1 MYRFTLFTAIICSL
15 IMSVSCAEKKT
26 SADSGLDNTL
36 VINEPKLAE
45 GLVKIGLPEKL
56 DYLINNLVLSDNM
69 IMTLSTNANI
79 FNYELLN
86 KYENVSLY
94 TTSRSKAINLG
105 IYGADLNYLIHFG
118 QSENSIRYL
127 IASRQLAGQIGVAMA
142 FDQETMEEYQSNL
155 ENKDALINI
164 IFLAYENVKKMLKSE
179 DQFLLSTL
187 VITGSW
193 IENMYLTTKLL
204 PYFESSEIK
213 TKLVDKLLQQREYL
227 TNMYELIVEL
237 HEGDNIFV
245 NDLLEQL
252 NKIEAVYENFENKL
266 LTEEDI
272 KVLEHHVSE
281 IRSKLIQID

>member
-1 MYRFTLFTAIICSL
+1 MYRFTIISTLVCSL
-15 IMSVSCAEKKT
+15 LMSVSCSEKKS
-26 SADSGLDNTL
+26 SADSGLYNTL
-36 VINEPKLAE
+36 TTDEPKLAD
-45 GLVKIGLPEKL
+45 GLIRIGLPEKL

-69 IMTLSTNANI
+69 ILTLSTNNNI
-79 FNYELLN
+79 FNYDLLN
-86 KYENVSLY
+86 KYENVGLY

-105 IYGADLNYLIHFG
+105 IYGADLNYLIHFR

-142 FDQETMEEYQSNL
+142 FDQETMDEYQSNL

-204 PYFESSEIK
+204 PYFESSEVK

-227 TNMYELIVEL
+227 TNMRELISEL

-252 NKIEAVYENFENKL
+252 NKIDAVYETFEGKL

-272 KVLEHHVSE
+272 KTLEFQVAE
-281 IRSKLIQID
+281 LRSKVIQID

>member
-1 MYRFTLFTAIICSL
+1 MYRFTIITTLVCSL
-15 IMSVSCAEKKT
+15 IMSISCSEKKS

-36 VINEPKLAE
+36 ATNEPKLAD
-45 GLVKIGLPEKL
+45 GLIRIGLPEKL
-56 DYLINNLVLSDNM
+56 DYLIKNLVLSDNM
-69 IMTLSTNANI
+69 IMTLSTNNNI

-86 KYENVSLY
+86 KYENVGLY

-142 FDQETMEEYQSNL
+142 FDQETMDEYQSNL

-204 PYFESSEIK
+204 PYFESSEVK

-227 TNMYELIVEL
+227 TNMRELISEL

-252 NKIEAVYENFENKL
+252 NKIDAVYETFQGKL

-272 KVLEHHVSE
+272 KTLEFQVAE
-281 IRSKLIQID
+281 LRSKVIQID

>member
-1 MYRFTLFTAIICSL
+1 MYRFTLLAGIICSL
-15 IMSVSCAEKKT
+15 MMSMSCAEKKS

-45 GLVKIGLPEKL
+45 GLVRIGLPEKL

-252 NKIEAVYENFENKL
+252 NKIETVYEDFENKL

-272 KVLEHHVSE
+272 KVLEH
-281 IRSKLIQID
+281 

>member
-1 MYRFTLFTAIICSL
+1 MYRFTLLAGIICSL
-15 IMSVSCAEKKT
+15 MMSMSCAEKKS

-45 GLVKIGLPEKL
+45 GLVRIGLPEKL

-252 NKIEAVYENFENKL
+252 NKIETVYEDFENKL

-281 IRSKLIQID
+281 LRSKLIQID

>member
-1 MYRFTLFTAIICSL
+1 MYRFTLLAGIICSL
-15 IMSVSCAEKKT
+15 MMSMSCAEKKS

-45 GLVKIGLPEKL
+45 GLVRIGLPEKL

>member
-1 MYRFTLFTAIICSL
+1 M
-15 IMSVSCAEKKT
+15 
-26 SADSGLDNTL
+26 
-36 VINEPKLAE
+36 
-45 GLVKIGLPEKL
+45 
-56 DYLINNLVLSDNM
+56 
-69 IMTLSTNANI
+69 
-79 FNYELLN
+79 
-86 KYENVSLY
+86 SLY

-252 NKIEAVYENFENKL
+252 NKIETVYEDFENKL

-281 IRSKLIQID
+281 LRSKLIQID

>member
-1 MYRFTLFTAIICSL
+1 MYRFTIISTLVCSL
-15 IMSVSCAEKKT
+15 LMSVSCSEKKS

-36 VINEPKLAE
+36 TTDEPKLAD
-45 GLVKIGLPEKL
+45 GLIRIGLPEKL

-69 IMTLSTNANI
+69 ILTLSTNNNI
-79 FNYELLN
+79 FNYDLLN
-86 KYENVSLY
+86 KYENVGLY

-105 IYGADLNYLIHFG
+105 IYGADLNYLIHYG
-118 QSENSIRYL
+118 KSENSILYHM
-127 IASRQLAGQIGVAMA
+127 ASRQLAGQIGVAMA
-142 FDQETMEEYQSNL
+142 FDQETMDEYQSNL

-204 PYFESSEIK
+204 PYFESSEVK

-227 TNMYELIVEL
+227 TNMRELISEL

-252 NKIEAVYENFENKL
+252 NKIDAVYETFEGKL

-272 KVLEHHVSE
+272 KTLEFQVAE
-281 IRSKLIQID
+281 LRSKVIQID